1 MYEGQGL
8 DPMTDGKAWQW
19 GLAAVLVLP
28 LLILVIPLAV
38 AGKIVGR
45 RRQQMGAGRRPA
57 RT

>member
-19 GLAAVLVLP
+19 GLAAALVLP
-28 LLILVIPLAV
+28 LLILAIPLAV

-45 RRQQMGAGRRPA
+45 
-57 RT
+57 